1 MKIQEQCKEI
11 QSQLLTSIRI
21 LRSSN
26 SSSTTVIQG
35 FANSVNLV
43 KEFSGGET
51 NSLRPSKKGTKV
63 LDSKIK
69 SIQGRSLITPRFQ
82 IVISSYSSSKWWRL
96 SHKGKRT
103 LVLWEKWIPH
113 KLVRTE
119 GRQTSNG
126 DIHSVTKVGISIH
139 VRIDNMA
146 SISYLMGG
154 TKSQELVS
162 VSIENLFIWIH
173 EKSRG
178 TE

>member
-1 MKIQEQCKEI
+1 MSK
-11 QSQLLTSIRI
+11 
-21 LRSSN
+21 
-26 SSSTTVIQG
+26 
-35 FANSVNLV
+35 
-43 KEFSGGET
+43 
-51 NSLRPSKKGTKV
+51 NSLEEKLTLLDQAKRELKCWFQKLNLYKV
-63 LDSKIK
+63 
-69 SIQGRSLITPRFQ
+69 RSLITPRFQ

>member
-1 MKIQEQCKEI
+1 MQIQW
-11 QSQLLTSIRI
+11 I
-21 LRSSN
+21 LS
-26 SSSTTVIQG
+26 
-35 FANSVNLV
+35 
-43 KEFSGGET
+43 K
-51 NSLRPSKKGTKV
+51 NSLEEKLTLLDQAKRELKCWIQKLNLYKV
-63 LDSKIK
+63 
-69 SIQGRSLITPRFQ
+69 RSLITPRFQ

>member
-1 MKIQEQCKEI
+1 MQIQW
-11 QSQLLTSIRI
+11 I
-21 LRSSN
+21 LS
-26 SSSTTVIQG
+26 
-35 FANSVNLV
+35 
-43 KEFSGGET
+43 K
-51 NSLRPSKKGTKV
+51 NSLEEKLTLLDQAKRELKCWIQKLNLCKV
-63 LDSKIK
+63 
-69 SIQGRSLITPRFQ
+69 RSLITPRFQ

-126 DIHSVTKVGISIH
+126 DIHSVTKVGILIH